1 MKTKILVVAVLLAL
15 IIILLI
21 QNTQEVVFRAFFWKI
36 SMSQV
41 ILVPLAVLVGF
52 LFGYFVAKMGREKKS

>member
-1 MKTKILVVAVLLAL
+1 MKAKILIVAVLLAL
-15 IIILLI
+15 LAILLV
-21 QNTQEVVFRAFFWKI
+21 QNTQEVIFRVYFWKI

-52 LFGYFVAKMGREKKS
+52 VFGYFAAKMGRGKKS